1 MRLETVVGMQNVG
14 FHWPFVLMIAIL
26 VLAIV
31 GIVFLTRYFIRPV
44 DVSTLGSAKVA
55 SVDDLPPGDPPDEVE
70 RDTFVVIPDISGYTR
85 FMQLNRFA
93 AGHAQFVVAQL
104 LDVIITAALPPLSP
118 TRVGGDSVM
127 FYAVSDRDDVTEGA
141 SGPSVAAA
149 VHDMVTAFYRKR
161 DELLASNLCP
171 CEACKYIPELDLK
184 VVVHRGDIL
193 RYRLR
198 GLEDLSGMAV
208 IEAHRLLKN
217 SVGQDCYV
225 LVSEAAAK
233 DVRLLWKLAPE
244 KHREHYDGVGE
255 MRCDL
260 YSLGDETGSASEI
273 AKSSVRDVV
282 GKLASNVRA
291 ITGTGR

>member
-26 VLAIV
+26 VLAVV

-55 SVDDLPPGDPPDEVE
+55 SVDNLPPGDPPDEVE

>member
-44 DVSTLGSAKVA
+44 NVSTLGSAKVA